1 MAKADYGLDAPG
13 QVRRLALI
21 ALGMLVLG
29 PALSALLRESSPGL
43 ARMALGTG
51 LWTGLSMLTTVGVM
65 VWSSKVGK
73 FRVRDRL
80 LASIPWSG
88 TETVLDVGCGRG
100 LALLGAAKKLTTG
113 HAIGVDLWSQED
125 LSDNRPEATQHNARA
140 EGVEQ
145 RVTLQTGDARQ
156 LPFEEGRFDVVL
168 SMTALHN
175 IPDAAGRE
183 QALAEILRV
192 LKPGGRLALFD
203 IFHALS
209 YRSTLERLGAVE
221 LKLSRP
227 LLLWFVPGWRIEAR
241 KPG

>member
-1 MAKADYGLDAPG
+1 MAMADYGLDAPG
-13 QVRRLALI
+13 QVRRLTLMAV
-21 ALGMLVLG
+21 GMLVLG
-29 PALSALLRESSPGL
+29 PTLYVLLRESLPGL
-43 ARMALGTG
+43 AGTALRMG
-51 LWTGLSMLTTVGVM
+51 LWAGLPMLLSAGVM

-100 LALLGAAKKLTTG
+100 LALLGAAKKLTSG
-113 HAIGVDLWSQED
+113 HATGVDLWSQED
-125 LSDNRPEATQHNARA
+125 LSDNRPEATLDNARA

-156 LPFEEGRFDVVL
+156 LPFEENRFDVVL

-183 QALAEILRV
+183 KALAEILRV

-203 IFHALS
+203 IFHARS
-209 YRSTLERLGAVE
+209 YRSTLERLGVVE
-221 LKLSRP
+221 LKMSLP
-227 LLLWFVPGWRIEAR
+227 LLLWCVPGWRIEAR